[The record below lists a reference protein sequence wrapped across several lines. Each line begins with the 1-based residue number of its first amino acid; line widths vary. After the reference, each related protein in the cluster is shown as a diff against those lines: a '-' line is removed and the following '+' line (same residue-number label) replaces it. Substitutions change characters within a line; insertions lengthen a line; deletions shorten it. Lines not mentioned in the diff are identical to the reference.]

1 MNRNPLLL
9 SRDRCVL
16 YGTLLTVLCLVQ
28 VRFVVAQGFGDW
40 SAFWA
45 AGATAGT
52 RDLLDPARHAAWQ
65 THHHLLTT
73 IFPYVPGAAWL
84 LVSAAHMP
92 LAAGYALNFIVMAA
106 AAAAA
111 ALIAARTYR
120 ISRALALV
128 FAFAWAPTIAA
139 LATGQN
145 APLGLLLV
153 ISAAA
158 AMTVGSWALC
168 GLAVGLLLY
177 KISYALPMI
186 ALLAVRRNVRAL
198 AVVGACAGAWYLASV
213 AAAAGDWHWPVH
225 YAQALQG
232 YAAADARFNAVKAMS
247 IPHLLM
253 RLGTPPLAAMLSGLA
268 LFALAVPLL
277 VRSRPLEA
285 ASFTPLLGL
294 AFGPHTLPYD
304 AALALPALYY
314 VMTHA
319 AQPLRT
325 RCICALY
332 LIAPLWLLS
341 GVLRFDVLAVA
352 CDGLVLAWLW
362 KGLHES
368 TTRADIRIADSR
380 NRSQA

>member
-1 MNRNPLLL
+1 MNANPLRL

-16 YGTLLTVLCLVQ
+16 YGALLTVLCLVQ

-52 RDLLDPARHAAWQ
+52 GNLLDPVRHAAWQ
-65 THHHLLTT
+65 TQHHLLTT
-73 IFPYVPGAAWL
+73 IFPYLPGAAWA
-84 LVSAAHMP
+84 LVPAARLP
-92 LAAGYALNFIVMAA
+92 LAAGYALNFVLMAG

-120 ISRALALV
+120 ISRTLAVV
-128 FAFAWAPTIAA
+128 FAFAWAPVIAA

-153 ISAAA
+153 MAAVA
-158 AMTVGSWALC
+158 GMATASWLLP

-186 ALLAVRRNVRAL
+186 ALLAVGRNLRAL
-198 AVVGACAGAWYLASV
+198 AVVCACAAVWYLASV
-213 AAAAGDWHWPVH
+213 AASAGDWHWPVH
-225 YAQALQG
+225 YAHALQG
-232 YAAADARFNAVKAMS
+232 YAAADARFNAAKAVS

-253 RLGTPPLAAMLSGLA
+253 RLGTPALAAMLGGLA
-268 LFALAVPLL
+268 LFALALPLL
-277 VRSRPLEA
+277 IRAKPLEA

-319 AQPLRT
+319 AEPLRT

-341 GVLRFDVLAVA
+341 GVFRFDVLAVA
-352 CDGLVLAWLW
+352 CDGLVLAWLL